1 MELKRSIGVVGL
13 TCIGVGGVVG
23 SGWLFAPINAAQH
36 AGPAAM
42 LSWIICGVAV
52 MLLALTFA
60 EVCTCLPVAGGLG
73 RIPYYSHGQLAAAA
87 MGWTAWLGYV
97 LAAPIEVTVML
108 QYLQGPLPWL
118 SGGSASH
125 GLSYLG
131 IAFAIVFLAIMTVIN
146 AFGAALF
153 AKLNAGLTVFKVI
166 VPIVVAVLIIADRF
180 QGANFTTSPSFA
192 PMGWEGVLSAIPA
205 GGVLFAFLGFRH
217 AIDMAGEVRRPQVT
231 MPVALGLS
239 VLICLLLY
247 LLLQVSFIGAL
258 SEDSLAKG
266 WAQLES
272 GHQLGPLGAL
282 AVALGMVWLSSVILA
297 GAVIAP
303 FGGALVA
310 TGSNARITLALA
322 RNGFFPKLMTRL
334 SERQVPL
341 NALLLNLALGIAAF
355 LALPFQ
361 ELVALNSSAITLSLT
376 IGPIALLAL
385 RYQMPEAERGFRL
398 PLAWPVAS
406 LAFIVATLVIYWS
419 GWDNT
424 WRLVL
429 ALALG
434 GVLFTIVQT
443 RSGQW
448 NVDARSALWLVPYLV
463 GLTLLSW
470 LGGFGGGLDVIPF
483 GWDILLGSLLA
494 MGTILWA
501 VRLRLDRGTF
511 SARNPDLT
519 TELEGSRADS

>member
-1 MELKRSIGVVGL
+1 MELKRSIGVIGL
-13 TCIGVGGVVG
+13 TCIGVGGVIG

-36 AGPAAM
+36 AGPAAL
-42 LSWIICGVAV
+42 LSWVICGVAV

-73 RIPYYSHGQLAAAA
+73 RIPFYSHGQTLAAA

-118 SGGSASH
+118 SGSSASH

-131 IAFAIVFLAIMTVIN
+131 IAFAMVFLAIMTVIN

-153 AKLNAGLTVFKVI
+153 ARLNAGLTIFKVI
-166 VPIVVAVLIIADRF
+166 VPIVVAILIIADRF
-180 QGANFTTSPSFA
+180 QGANFTTSPSFT
-192 PMGWEGVLSAIPA
+192 PMGWKGVLAAIPT

-231 MPVALGLS
+231 MPIALCLS

-258 SEDSLAKG
+258 SEEELSKG

-272 GHQLGPLGAL
+272 GHRLGPLGAL

-322 RNGFFPKLMTRL
+322 RNGFFPALMTRL
-334 SERQVPL
+334 SDRQVPL

-376 IGPIALLAL
+376 IGPVALLAL

-398 PLAWPVAS
+398 PMAWPVAT

-434 GVLFTIVQT
+434 GLLFAAGQA
-443 RSGQW
+443 RSGDW
-448 NVDARSALWLVPYLV
+448 SVDGRNALWLVPYLI
-463 GLTLLSW
+463 GLMLLSW
-470 LGGFGGGLDVIPF
+470 LGGFGGGRDLIPF
-483 GWDILLGSLLA
+483 GWDILLGTLLA
-494 MGTILWA
+494 LGTLLWA
-501 VRLRLDRGTF
+501 VRLRLPRDTF
-511 SARNPDLT
+511 GERNP
-519 TELEGSRADS
+519 ELISETQG